1 MLIRLHVRNIL
12 LVKSAELAF
21 KPGLNVLTGETGAG
35 KSILLDCLGFLLGQK
50 SVKIDV
56 GNNGDVG
63 EVTGVFELKENKKLK
78 KILVEL
84 GYQWTKDIIVRRQ
97 LNFENRRKSF
107 LNDTPC
113 SVELLKILGSFLIDL
128 NGQFDEQG
136 LLDRNT
142 HLNFLDKFS
151 NSTGLLN
158 EVEQT
163 WVKINLKKKEL
174 EREKNEQENVQN
186 IEFLQNSLKE
196 IRTLNLKK
204 IELESLESR
213 RKELKEIIN
222 VRSYLSNALKEIQG
236 EGFEDSIINSIKY
249 LEKVEK
255 KFGSSE
261 DLPLKHLED
270 VLDKYALASSK
281 LEELVSNSSQSDEE
295 LAELENKYFLVKK
308 LMRTHNV
315 EIEGFFK
322 LENLIEEQLQ
332 TVLGASGRIKK
343 IEEDIYTLKKDFD
356 SNADA
361 LSKKRKES
369 AKLLDKSIQKELAP
383 LKLDK
388 TIFRTEI
395 EAEKPNKSGI
405 DKATFMTAINPG
417 TPLKHL
423 NRIASGGELSRFLL
437 AVKLCLINDQTDQS
451 QVFDEIDRGV
461 GGATAT
467 AIGRRLL
474 SLSKKEQ
481 VLVVTHSPQVAAF
494 SDNHIKVEK
503 FTDGDNTYTKVQ
515 TLDKEEV
522 IEEVARML
530 SGDLVSNEAEAA
542 AKSLISASMEIS

>member
-12 LVKSAELAF
+12 LVKNAELAF

-97 LNFENRRKSF
+97 LTFENRRKSF

-222 VRSYLSNALKEIQG
+222 VRSDLSSALKEIQG

-281 LEELVSNSSQSDEE
+281 LEELVSNSSQSEEE

-322 LENLIEEQLQ
+322 LENLIEQQLQ
-332 TVLGASGRIKK
+332 AVLGASGRIKK

-395 EAEKPNKSGI
+395 VAEKPNKSGI
-405 DKATFMTAINPG
+405 DKATFLTAINPG

>member
-1 MLIRLHVRNIL
+1 MHVRNIL
-12 LVKSAELAF
+12 LVKNAELAF

-97 LNFENRRKSF
+97 LTFENRRKSF

-163 WVKINLKKKEL
+163 WIKINLKRKEL
-174 EREKNEQENVQN
+174 EKEKKEQENVQN

-204 IELESLESR
+204 IELENLESR

-222 VRSYLSNALKEIQG
+222 VRSDLSNALKEIQG

-281 LEELVSNSSQSDEE
+281 LEELVSNSSQSEEE

-322 LENLIEEQLQ
+322 LENLIEQQLQ
-332 TVLGASGRIKK
+332 VVLGASGRIKK

-395 EAEKPNKSGI
+395 VAEKPNKSGI
-405 DKATFMTAINPG
+405 DKATFLTAINPG

-530 SGDLVSNEAEAA
+530 SGDLASNEAEAA
-542 AKSLISASMEIS
+542 AKSLILASMEIS

>member
-1 MLIRLHVRNIL
+1 MHVRNIL
-12 LVKSAELAF
+12 LVKNAELAF

-97 LNFENRRKSF
+97 LTFENRRKSF

-222 VRSYLSNALKEIQG
+222 VRSDLSNALKEIQG

-281 LEELVSNSSQSDEE
+281 LEELVSNSSQSEEE

-332 TVLGASGRIKK
+332 TTLGASGRIKK

-356 SNADA
+356 SNADE